1 MTFKLKEGS
10 FTSPESSLRWNILEQ
25 SQAIDREVNLYFKP
39 FIMKDVFKTMIPMRI
54 EGTKE
59 RENIKG
65 KLSNIENGLKLA
77 P

>member
-1 MTFKLKEGS
+1 
-10 FTSPESSLRWNILEQ
+10 
-25 SQAIDREVNLYFKP
+25 
-39 FIMKDVFKTMIPMRI
+39 MKDVFKTMIPMRI

-77 P
+77 PQSHRQENEIRGRQQ